1 MLKPKQLD
9 FIERLIANPL
19 LPDTELSKEV
29 GVHRNTLHSW
39 KQDPEFQAAYR

>member
-19 LPDTELSKEV
+19 LPDTELAKAV
-29 GVHRNTLHSW
+29 GVSRNTLHAW
-39 KQDPEFQAAYR
+39 KMNPEFQAAYK

>member
-19 LPDTELSKEV
+19 LPDTELAKKV
-29 GVHRNTLHSW
+29 GVSRNTLHAW
-39 KQDPEFQAAYR
+39 KMNAEFQAAYR